1 MHKCYAYNCEKVG
14 NVCEQ
19 ETTLDKIGNAL
30 GWAARTTG
38 KYLSIV
44 ADATVDILSGAAKVA
59 SATGKMLW
67 HGLKL
72 TAKGTIYVGGKMV
85 DGFEWAVKKWDKHS

>member
-19 ETTLDKIGNAL
+19 ETTLDKIGHAL

-44 ADATVDILSGAAKVA
+44 ADTTVDIL
-59 SATGKMLW
+59 
-67 HGLKL
+67 
-72 TAKGTIYVGGKMV
+72 
-85 DGFEWAVKKWDKHS
+85 